1 MPYVGVEGEA
11 RDVGQAQ
18 KKKKKQKR
26 RVVSGERRADARTYD
41 PVTHAQ
47 IDLRQ

>member
-18 KKKKKQKR
+18 KKKKKKEAEEKSG
-26 RVVSGERRADARTYD
+26 VS
-41 PVTHAQ
+41 
-47 IDLRQ
+47 